1 MDDFKALAI
10 GVFGGL
16 IVLGISKVYR
26 AYRIKSLKQDIELL
40 EFEKGHLAEMKRSS
54 VEMNRSSFKALFAVL
69 ILIALANLIPAFFE
83 FVGLFLHNELDALIS
98 VALWAMVLALTV
110 KFYRRYDNLKNFK
123 EATEEIEEKLNS
135 LKEKV
140 ENS

>member
-1 MDDFKALAI
+1 M
-10 GVFGGL
+10 
-16 IVLGISKVYR
+16 
-26 AYRIKSLKQDIELL
+26 
-40 EFEKGHLAEMKRSS
+40 
-54 VEMNRSSFKALFAVL
+54 
-69 ILIALANLIPAFFE
+69 
-83 FVGLFLHNELDALIS
+83 IS

-135 LKEKV
+135 LTEKV